1 MGGCVKPEMFET
13 FPPGSTLRA
22 CGYEGFVVLSRNWTE
37 AQYPARALIVSE
49 HDTDDDVFFILTG
62 RGRAATYTNSGKEI
76 LLSELPPGES
86 FGIFAAIDGQPRST
100 NVVAVEDS
108 RIARMS
114 ASNFNKVL
122 DNHTGVMR
130 AFLVYFCDR
139 IRTLSARVTDVTTM
153 NAEQRLVSELIR
165 LSRDRV
171 TGDMA
176 VIDPVPTQ
184 QELAT
189 LIFSQRESVGRD
201 MSKLKEAGLIRRD
214 GRAVVITSLRR
225 LAQRLEDV

>member
-1 MGGCVKPEMFET
+1 MKPDFFET
-13 FPPGSTLRA
+13 FPEGSTLRA
-22 CGYEGFVVLSRNWTE
+22 CGRDGFELLSNHWTE
-37 AQYPARALIVSE
+37 ANYPARALIVGE
-49 HDTDDDVFFILTG
+49 HETDDDVFFILSG

-76 LLSELPPGES
+76 LLSDLPPGDS

-114 ASNFNKVL
+114 AGNFNQVL
-122 DNHTGVMR
+122 DNHRTVMR

-153 NAEQRLVSELIR
+153 NAEQRLVSELLR
-165 LSRDRV
+165 LAKPLAQ
-171 TGDMA
+171 GDQA

-201 MSKLKEAGLIRRD
+201 MSKLKDAGLIRRQ
-214 GRAVVITSLRR
+214 GRAVAIPSLRR